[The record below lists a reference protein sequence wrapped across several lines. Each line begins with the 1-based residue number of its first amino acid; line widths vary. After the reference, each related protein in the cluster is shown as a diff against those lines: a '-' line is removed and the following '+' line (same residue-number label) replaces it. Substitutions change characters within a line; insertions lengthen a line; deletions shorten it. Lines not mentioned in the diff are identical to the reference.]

1 MAKESNVEQKNE
13 PESTLNLE
21 DLRGGKK
28 KTQTNPSLSRF
39 TS

>member
-21 DLRGGKK
+21 DLRGEKK
-28 KTQTNPSLSRF
+28 NKLTLP
-39 TS
+39 

>member
-21 DLRGGKK
+21 DLRGEKK
-28 KTQTNPSLSRF
+28 KTN
-39 TS
+39 

>member
-21 DLRGGKK
+21 DLRGEKK
-28 KTQTNPSLSRF
+28 KNKLTLP
-39 TS
+39 